1 MPSLV
6 FAGPNE
12 DLLQAAGDRDGDDDP
27 VADALRAGARIN
39 TKDQAGSTAL
49 MLAIVE
55 GNDDIVKLLLA
66 KRADLNARDKLGNT
80 ALMLAISKAHD
91 DIAKLLITKR
101 ADVQARDNQGNTA
114 LIVAAGQ
121 GNGVIVSLLIAA
133 RADVNAAN
141 KLGQD
146 ALHVALLNGNAQAI
160 TALQIEAEKPK
171 NKEARLRRQLKILD
185 AAPPDQALMYAAAH
199 GEMER
204 ARKALKA
211 GAKVNAADAN
221 PDNRMMPYTPLAIAA
236 RNGHAELVTL
246 LLAHGGDVAAKIG
259 FSESTALALAAEAGH
274 ANVVGLLLAAK
285 SDVNAQSHFGQTAL
299 MAAAGNG
306 HVSVVKILL
315 DAKAEVHTRNVG
327 HENAL
332 TIAMRD
338 ASNPAIALL
347 KAAGA
352 RETDPIVSK
361 PPTTVGL
368 TSPNKQKLY
377 PVEKIQRHQAIL
389 KDIQDTDRRIAEIDA
404 ELNASIPGAAPR
416 SASGS
421 PTFTR
426 YSCNKT
432 GDKCTANYQG
442 GSAESLQH
450 TPQAAS
456 WVNDAAERDRRQLL
470 VRKNDLVYY
479 QKQLF
484 REGIALEKWF
494 SEN

>member
-1 MPSLV
+1 MKRLIAVLLLVPSLV

-12 DLLQAAGDRDGDDDP
+12 DLRQAAGCRDGDVDP

-39 TKDQAGSTAL
+39 NKDKAGNTAL
-49 MLAIVE
+49 ILAVVE
-55 GNDDIVKLLLA
+55 GNDDIATLLLA
-66 KRADLNARDKLGNT
+66 KRADVNARDQHGNT

-101 ADVQARDNQGNTA
+101 ADVQAHDHQGNTA
-114 LIVAAGQ
+114 LIIAAGQ

-133 RADVNAAN
+133 LADVNAAN

-146 ALHVALLNGNAQAI
+146 ALHVALLNG
-160 TALQIEAEKPK
+160 
-171 NKEARLRRQLKILD
+171 
-185 AAPPDQALMYAAAH
+185 
-199 GEMER
+199 
-204 ARKALKA
+204 
-211 GAKVNAADAN
+211 
-221 PDNRMMPYTPLAIAA
+221 
-236 RNGHAELVTL
+236 
-246 LLAHGGDVAAKIG
+246 
-259 FSESTALALAAEAGH
+259 
-274 ANVVGLLLAAK
+274 
-285 SDVNAQSHFGQTAL
+285 NAQSHFGQTAL

-315 DAKAEVHTRNVG
+315 DAKADVHTRNVG

-332 TIAMRD
+332 NIAMRD
-338 ASNPAIALL
+338 AGNPATALL

-361 PPTTVGL
+361 PRATVGL

-404 ELNASIPGAAPR
+404 ELNASTSGA
-416 SASGS
+416 SAQNAGSS

-450 TPQAAS
+450 TPQAS
-456 WVNDAAERDRRQLL
+456 WVNDAAERDRRRLL
-470 VRKNDLVYY
+470 VRRDDLIYY
-479 QKQLF
+479 RKQLC
-484 REGIALEKWF
+484 REGMALERWF
-494 SEN
+494 AEN